1 MIRDS
6 EIISTDVLVIGGGGA
21 ASRCAIAADNEGV
34 PGIPGGCILMIPVLV
49 GA

>member
-21 ASRCAIAADNEGV
+21 ASRCAIAADNEGAAV
-34 PGIPGGCILMIPVLV
+34 HMIVKGLY
-49 GA
+49 GHS